1 MKKIVF
7 AFLCISPCLFADFTA
22 TQTPPIITPPKP
34 ELPIVRPPLRPIRPI
49 VGPVYV
55 QEDYNYYSNVVT
67 SCDEYIRIIE
77 EKDQEIN
84 DLKREIERL
93 KNEEHLKLQKDL
105 QSQYEKELK
114 KFDERNSGLKRK
126 NSIDVSDK

>member
-7 AFLCISPCLFADFTA
+7 VFMCIFSYLFADFTA
-22 TQTPPIITPPKP
+22 TQTPPIIIPPKP
-34 ELPIVRPPLRPIRPI
+34 EQPIIRPPLRPIRPI
-49 VGPVYV
+49 VGPVFI
-55 QEDYNYYSNVVT
+55 QEDYNYYNNIVT

-93 KNEEHLKLQKDL
+93 NNKEHLKLQKDL
-105 QSQYEKELK
+105 QSHYEKELK